1 MSNQPSSSDFGS
13 TTGGAL
19 EEAGAANP
27 PSTTDLDRSSY
38 EKSME
43 ERMAEFG
50 ARIDELNEKLDSMK
64 EQAAVKYQD
73 LKDKQRV
80 ASCKF
85 KELKETSTDA
95 FGEFKTGMDH
105 AFEELSKA
113 WEEMKTGCSNAAA
126 KFEK

>member
-1 MSNQPSSSDFGS
+1 MPNQDNYGS

-19 EEAGAANP
+19 EEAGAVNP

-50 ARIDELNEKLDSMK
+50 AKIDELQDKLETMK
-64 EQAAVKYQD
+64 EEAACKYQD
-73 LKDKQRV
+73 LKEKRQV
-80 ASCKF
+80 AADKF
-85 KELKETSTDA
+85 KSLKETSTEA

-105 AFEELSKA
+105 AFEELCKA
-113 WEEMKTGCSNAAA
+113 WDEMKTGYANAAA

>member
-1 MSNQPSSSDFGS
+1 
-13 TTGGAL
+13 
-19 EEAGAANP
+19 
-27 PSTTDLDRSSY
+27 
-38 EKSME
+38 ME

-50 ARIDELNEKLDSMK
+50 AKIDELHEKLDSMK

-85 KELKETSTDA
+85 KELKETSADA
-95 FGEFKTGMDH
+95 FSEFKTGMDH
-105 AFEELSKA
+105 AFEELTKA